1 MQSIQRQAVR
11 TASVRLLKWIF
22 WIAVTVL
29 LVLYPRVASAGTI
42 KLAWDPVGDTDLSG
56 YRVYYGT
63 TSRVYTNMLD
73 VGTQSSATLSNLQD
87 CTVYY
92 MALKARDA
100 NGNESVAFSNEVS
113 GMSAPEPAS
122 INPSSA
128 LQGTG
133 NLNVTITG
141 NNFDTQAAPDF
152 GRGITVNSYGA
163 VSCTQIQANISIDS
177 GAWVNAPPSQ
187 PRILAVV
194 NQGGP
199 LGQKSGA
206 FTVLFEK
213 TRSDIDHSG
222 KVAARDVLYWR
233 NAFGSILGDSSYNI
247 AADLN
252 GDGVV
257 DGADLALLAVWHGAT
272 FN

>member
-11 TASVRLLKWIF
+11 TAGARLLKWIF
-22 WIAVTVL
+22 WIAFTVL
-29 LVLYPRVASAGTI
+29 LVLFPRAASAGTI

-73 VGTQSSATLSNLQD
+73 VGMQTAATLNNLQD

-92 MALKARDA
+92 LALKARDA

-122 INPSSA
+122 ISPNSA
-128 LQGTG
+128 VQGAG
-133 NLNVTITG
+133 NVTVTITG
-141 NNFDTQAAPDF
+141 NNFDTQARPDF
-152 GRGITVNSYGA
+152 GPGITVNSYGTT
-163 VSCTQIQANISIDS
+163 SCNRLQATISIDAA
-177 GAWVNAPPSQ
+177 AWVNAPPAQ
-187 PRILAVV
+187 PRAVGV
-194 NQGGP
+194 LNQGGP
-199 LGQKSGA
+199 RGQRSGA
-206 FTVLFEK
+206 FTVLFDNK
-213 TRSDIDHSG
+213 RSDIDHSG

-233 NAFGSILGDSSYNI
+233 NAFGSILGDSSYNT

-257 DGADLALLAVWHGAT
+257 DGADLALLAVWHGT
-272 FN
+272 IFN